1 MAGRG
6 PAPKDPSQR
15 LRRNAPPTPL
25 RVYEGEPV
33 EQPPLPPLYLPDDD
47 GKMRRTRWPAAT
59 RRWWETW
66 GKEPMAADF
75 RPTDWDFLIDTALL
89 HAAFWHGDTKLAP
102 EIRLRVAKLG
112 ATAEDRA
119 RLRIT
124 YANADEADA
133 KRDRAEKR
141 PSSRERRGPLKVV
154 G

>member
-15 LRRNAPPTPL
+15 LRRNASPAPL
-25 RVYEGEPV
+25 RIYPAQKT
-33 EQPPLPPLYLPDDD
+33 EQPSLPPLYLPDED
-47 GKMRRTRWPAAT
+47 GKLVRTPWPAAT
-59 RRWWETW
+59 KRWWETW
-66 GKEPMAADF
+66 GNEPMAEDF

-89 HAAFWHGDTKLAP
+89 HAAYWRGETKLGA

-124 YANADEADA
+124 YANADEAEEKRSA
-133 KRDRAEKR
+133 KKRDEQ
-141 PSSRERRGPLKVV
+141 SSRARRGPLRAV
-154 G
+154 

>member
-15 LRRNAPPTPL
+15 LRRNQPPAPQ
-25 RVYEGEPV
+25 RVYECEPV
-33 EQPPLPPLYLPDDD
+33 TQPDLPPLYLPDAE
-47 GKMRRTRWPAAT
+47 GKLVRRRWPAQT
-59 RRWWETW
+59 KRWWETW
-66 GKEPMAADF
+66 GREPMAADF

-89 HAAFWHGDTKLAP
+89 HAAYWQGAVSLAP

-124 YANADEADA
+124 YANADEAEA
-133 KRDRAEKR
+133 KRSKPER
-141 PSSRERRGPLKVV
+141 SSARERRGPLRVV

>member
-15 LRRNAPPTPL
+15 LRRNKQPTPQ
-25 RVYEGEPV
+25 RVYDAAPAK
-33 EQPPLPPLYLPDDD
+33 QPSLPPLYLPDAD
-47 GKMRRTRWPAAT
+47 GKLQRVSWPAQT
-59 RRWWETW
+59 KRWWETW
-66 GKEPMAADF
+66 GREPMAQDF

-89 HAAFWHGDTKLAP
+89 HAAYWRGDTKLAP

-119 RLRIT
+119 RLRVT
-124 YANADEADA
+124 YAHADEADA
-133 KRDRAEKR
+133 KRERAERR

-154 G
+154 S